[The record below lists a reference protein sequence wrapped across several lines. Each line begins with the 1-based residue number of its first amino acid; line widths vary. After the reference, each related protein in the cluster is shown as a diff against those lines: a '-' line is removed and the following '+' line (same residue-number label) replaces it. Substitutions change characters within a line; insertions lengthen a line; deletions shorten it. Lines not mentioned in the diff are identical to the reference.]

1 MPRGPC
7 SFKQRDAVR
16 ALKAARAAGYEVARL
31 EIAKDGTIILV
42 TGKSEAQ
49 ESAPL
54 DRWMA
59 ENARQT

>member
-16 ALKAARAAGYEVARL
+16 VLRAARAAGYEVDRL

-42 TGKSEAQ
+42 IVKSGAQ
-49 ESAPL
+49 ESAAL
-54 DRWMA
+54 DQWMA
-59 ENARQT
+59 EYARQT